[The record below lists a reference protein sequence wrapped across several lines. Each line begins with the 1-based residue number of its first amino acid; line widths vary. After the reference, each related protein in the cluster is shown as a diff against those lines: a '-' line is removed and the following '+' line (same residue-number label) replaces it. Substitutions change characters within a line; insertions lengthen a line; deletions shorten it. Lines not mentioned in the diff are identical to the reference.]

1 MRRIDDAV
9 EEGQG
14 IDQHGP
20 NVLISFR
27 GEAAG
32 QIQIGRQRHQAGDCG
47 RPGVVDQIE
56 SFDRRE
62 CVQAL
67 KQSLQEARAIVDPVK
82 SVSPFVDDHQLGLS
96 RTGHTLISS
105 SEQHPAGIRL
115 ISRLNPKLDGHL
127 PEAGGRV
134 GKIGKALLR

>member
-20 NVLISFR
+20 DILISFR
-27 GEAAG
+27 YEAAG
-32 QIQIGRQRHQAGDCG
+32 QVKIRRQRHQAGDCG

-56 SFDRRE
+56 SFYGSE
-62 CVQAL
+62 CFQAL

-82 SVSPFVDDHQLGLS
+82 SVSPFVDDHELGTS
-96 RTGHTLISS
+96 RTGNTLVSP
-105 SEQHPAGIRL
+105 SEQQPTSVRL
-115 ISRLNPKLDGHL
+115 VSHLDPKL
-127 PEAGGRV
+127 
-134 GKIGKALLR
+134 